1 MVRDFW
7 IEVKSRVVKWEKR
20 FRKYA
25 ENGTMENIE
34 TLTGIDAKRL
44 SGRKKTTLARKAFE
58 RQITFVKYMAVCYM
72 TGKMDG
78 KGLKDLDR
86 MLELLNMNVSLKK
99 DKKAPCTVVFFMD
112 DGLYVFLAAD
122 ALDEID
128 FADVYAGTG
137 FIGFCVHE
145 SGRDH
150 WTPSPAKRVEKKI
163 KHDLTYDY
171 KKVILFMQR
180 VPGGNEFLQFRCAIS
195 DEDLGMDK
203 IVKIAKVRELFGVE
217 VLGWAE
223 ESS

>member
-1 MVRDFW
+1 MARNFW
-7 IEVKSRVVKWEKR
+7 TEVKRRVIKWEKR
-20 FRKYA
+20 FRKNA
-25 ENGTMENIE
+25 ANGTMENIE

-72 TGKMDG
+72 TGKMNAQG
-78 KGLKDLDR
+78 IKDLDR
-86 MLELLNMNVSLKK
+86 MLELMDTTVSTRR
-99 DKKAPCTVVFFMD
+99 DARAPVTVVFFMD
-112 DGLYVFLAAD
+112 DDLHVFLAAD
-122 ALDEID
+122 ALDDID
-128 FADVYAGTG
+128 FADAYAGSG

-145 SGRDH
+145 KGRDH
-150 WTPSPAKRVEKKI
+150 WTPAPAKRVEKQI

-171 KKVILFMQR
+171 KNVKLFMQR
-180 VPGGNEFLQFRCAIS
+180 VPGGNEFLQFRCAIT

-223 ESS
+223 E